1 MKKLLMPIVL
11 LVAVFTLFS
20 CGGIKQFAY
29 YQNIDTLDLSS
40 SKGLF
45 DAKIMPKDGLVIT
58 VNTTDPRA
66 AVPFNLNTGNN
77 NNYSANAKES
87 TYLVD
92 NNGYINFPII
102 GLVKVSGLTKRECEA
117 VIHDRIKPYMAEK
130 ENSIITV
137 RMSSFRVC
145 VYGEVNKP
153 GEFVVETE
161 KISLP
166 EALAQAGDLTIY
178 GKRQNVLL
186 IREDGEGRKSAH
198 RLDLTDANIIKSPYY
213 YLQQNDQIYVEPN
226 KTKKRNS
233 VIGSSTSIWIAS
245 ISSLTS
251 ITSLIVTLVRL

>member
-77 NNYSANAKES
+77 NNIANAKES

-130 ENSIITV
+130 ENPIIRAHV
-137 RMSSFRVC
+137 QLQSMRV
-145 VYGEVNKP
+145 
-153 GEFVVETE
+153 
-161 KISLP
+161 
-166 EALAQAGDLTIY
+166 
-178 GKRQNVLL
+178 
-186 IREDGEGRKSAH
+186 
-198 RLDLTDANIIKSPYY
+198 
-213 YLQQNDQIYVEPN
+213 
-226 KTKKRNS
+226 
-233 VIGSSTSIWIAS
+233 W
-245 ISSLTS
+245 
-251 ITSLIVTLVRL
+251 

>member
-1 MKKLLMPIVL
+1 MKKLLFSL
-11 LVAVFTLFS
+11 LVIAFTVVL
-20 CGGIKQFAY
+20 GGCQSSKQIPYFT
-29 YQNIDTLDLSS
+29 NIDSISLEASR
-40 SKGLF
+40 GLF

-77 NNYSANAKES
+77 NNIANAKES

-130 ENSIITV
+130 ENPIITV

-233 VIGSSTSIWIAS
+233 IIGSSTSIWIAS

>member
-11 LVAVFTLFS
+11 LVAVLTLFS

-77 NNYSANAKES
+77 NNIANAKES

-130 ENSIITV
+130 ENPIITV

-186 IREDGEGRKSAH
+186 
-198 RLDLTDANIIKSPYY
+198 IIKSPYY

>member
-130 ENSIITV
+130 ENPIITV

-145 VYGEVNKP
+145 VYTNRE
-153 GEFVVETE
+153 
-161 KISLP
+161 SL
-166 EALAQAGDLTIY
+166 LWKQ
-178 GKRQNVLL
+178 
-186 IREDGEGRKSAH
+186 RK
-198 RLDLTDANIIKSPYY
+198 
-213 YLQQNDQIYVEPN
+213 
-226 KTKKRNS
+226 
-233 VIGSSTSIWIAS
+233 
-245 ISSLTS
+245 
-251 ITSLIVTLVRL
+251 